1 MPTTR
6 CRIICVNSISVNA
19 SLSRITLIAGEHLKT
34 RQGIRMT
41 KATKQSWHNLK
52 AFTVDWQR
60 VELNLTLDEAQM
72 RNLEMGFIP
81 PAMEYKWFI
90 YFENNVLHL
99 YRSWTGY
106 KVAEVVFEKREQDWH
121 APFMKLA
128 LDTKYWNLSVE
139 SARES
144 IINQLLFVA
153 AGNVGR

>member
-1 MPTTR
+1 
-6 CRIICVNSISVNA
+6 
-19 SLSRITLIAGEHLKT
+19 
-34 RQGIRMT
+34 MT

-106 KVAEVVFEKREQDWH
+106 KVAEVVFGKKRTR
-121 APFMKLA
+121 LA
-128 LDTKYWNLSVE
+128 RAFYETGSRHQVLE
-139 SARES
+139 SERGERA
-144 IINQLLFVA
+144 
-153 AGNVGR
+153 

>member
-1 MPTTR
+1 M
-6 CRIICVNSISVNA
+6 I
-19 SLSRITLIAGEHLKT
+19 
-34 RQGIRMT
+34 

-90 YFENNVLHL
+90 YFEDNVLHL

-128 LDTKYWNLSVE
+128 LDPEYCNLSVE
-139 SARES
+139 SARET